1 MKLLSQNPTD
11 IFGKI
16 TPPVPIDNDP
26 FIALGKLLSLIVRF
40 FLIAAGFI
48 AGVYMLLG
56 AFDWIMSGGE
66 KEKLQKAQ
74 QKIINAI
81 IGLLIVFIVLTLFGL
96 ITGDILG
103 IIINTP
109 QGWQFKIPTL

>member
-1 MKLLSQNPTD
+1 MRLLSQSSTD
-11 IFGKI
+11 IIGKI

-26 FIALGKLLSLIVRF
+26 FIALGKLLSFIVRF
-40 FLIAAGFI
+40 LLIGAGFI
-48 AGVYMLLG
+48 AGAYLLLG

-109 QGWQFKIPTL
+109 QGWQLKIPTL